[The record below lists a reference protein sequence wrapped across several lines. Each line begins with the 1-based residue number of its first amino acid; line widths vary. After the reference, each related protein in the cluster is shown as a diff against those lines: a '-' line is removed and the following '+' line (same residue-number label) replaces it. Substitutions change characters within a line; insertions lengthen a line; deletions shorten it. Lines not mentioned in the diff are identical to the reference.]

1 MSNIENKN
9 VNKDVI
15 YDENN
20 GLYYTKIGD
29 YYYPNI
35 VVDNTEKGT
44 LSKYGRAR
52 LRYLKEYNKGLY
64 TELLMTGKLTEH
76 LKEKCFDGFISE
88 SSFFRMCILNKEIKE
103 KPDEKF
109 YDTLEQLRGI
119 ATNINQIARVANQ
132 TRAID
137 IDSLKEFEKEV
148 KDIISDLRKKYL

>member
-9 VNKDVI
+9 VSKDVI

-20 GLYYTKIGD
+20 GLYYTKIGN

-35 VVDNTEKGT
+35 VVDNTEKVT

-76 LKEKCFDGFISE
+76 LKEIDLNSKQKVQNIIQDMAKKDGIPVYFD
-88 SSFFRMCILNKEIKE
+88 
-103 KPDEKF
+103 
-109 YDTLEQLRGI
+109 DTKIEQLEWVKCMNNYKNI
-119 ATNINQIARVANQ
+119 AEEIVNNELI
-132 TRAID
+132 
-137 IDSLKEFEKEV
+137 FC
-148 KDIISDLRKKYL
+148 

>member
-35 VVDNTEKGT
+35 AVDNTEKAT
-44 LSKYGRAR
+44 LGKYGRAR
-52 LRYLKEYNKGLY
+52 LRYLKEYKKGLY

-76 LKEKCFDGFISE
+76 LKEIDFNSEQKVHRIIQDMAKKDGIPIYFD
-88 SSFFRMCILNKEIKE
+88 
-103 KPDEKF
+103 
-109 YDTLEQLRGI
+109 DTKIEQLEWVKCMNNYKNI
-119 ATNINQIARVANQ
+119 AEEIVNNELI
-132 TRAID
+132 
-137 IDSLKEFEKEV
+137 FC
-148 KDIISDLRKKYL
+148 

>member
-9 VNKDVI
+9 LSKDVI

-35 VVDNTEKGT
+35 VVDNAERVT

-76 LKEKCFDGFISE
+76 LKEIDFNSEQKVHSIIQDMAKKDGIPIYFD
-88 SSFFRMCILNKEIKE
+88 
-103 KPDEKF
+103 
-109 YDTLEQLRGI
+109 DTKIEQLEWVKCMNNYKNI
-119 ATNINQIARVANQ
+119 AEEIVNNELI
-132 TRAID
+132 
-137 IDSLKEFEKEV
+137 FC
-148 KDIISDLRKKYL
+148 

>member
-35 VVDNTEKGT
+35 VVDNIEKVT

-52 LRYLKEYNKGLY
+52 LRYLKGYKKGLY
-64 TELLMTGKLTEH
+64 IELLITGKLTDH
-76 LKEKCFDGFISE
+76 LKEIDLNSKQKVHSIIQNMAKKDNIPVYYDGK
-88 SSFFRMCILNKEIKE
+88 M
-103 KPDEKF
+103 
-109 YDTLEQLRGI
+109 EQLEWVKCMNNYKNI
-119 ATNINQIARVANQ
+119 ADEIVNNELI
-132 TRAID
+132 
-137 IDSLKEFEKEV
+137 FC
-148 KDIISDLRKKYL
+148 

>member
-64 TELLMTGKLTEH
+64 MELLMTGKLTEH
-76 LKEKCFDGFISE
+76 LKEIDLNSEKKVHSIIQDMAKKDSIPVYFD
-88 SSFFRMCILNKEIKE
+88 
-103 KPDEKF
+103 
-109 YDTLEQLRGI
+109 DTKIEQLEWVKCMNNYKNI
-119 ATNINQIARVANQ
+119 AEEIANNEL
-132 TRAID
+132 I
-137 IDSLKEFEKEV
+137 FC
-148 KDIISDLRKKYL
+148 

>member
-9 VNKDVI
+9 ASKDVI

-35 VVDNTEKGT
+35 VVDNTEKVT

-76 LKEKCFDGFISE
+76 LKEIDLNSEQKVHSIIQDMAKKDGIPVYFDGVKI
-88 SSFFRMCILNKEIKE
+88 
-103 KPDEKF
+103 
-109 YDTLEQLRGI
+109 EQLEWVKCMNNYKNI
-119 ATNINQIARVANQ
+119 AEEIVNNELI
-132 TRAID
+132 
-137 IDSLKEFEKEV
+137 FC
-148 KDIISDLRKKYL
+148 

>member
-35 VVDNTEKGT
+35 VVDNTEKVT

-76 LKEKCFDGFISE
+76 LKEIDLNSKQKVQNIIQDMAKKDGIPVYFD
-88 SSFFRMCILNKEIKE
+88 
-103 KPDEKF
+103 
-109 YDTLEQLRGI
+109 DTKIEQLEWVKCMNNYKNI
-119 ATNINQIARVANQ
+119 AEEIVNNELI
-132 TRAID
+132 
-137 IDSLKEFEKEV
+137 FC
-148 KDIISDLRKKYL
+148 

>member
-35 VVDNTEKGT
+35 VVDKTEKVT

-76 LKEKCFDGFISE
+76 LKEIDLNRKQKVQNIIQDMAKKDGIPVYFD
-88 SSFFRMCILNKEIKE
+88 
-103 KPDEKF
+103 
-109 YDTLEQLRGI
+109 DTKIEQLEWVKCINNYKNI
-119 ATNINQIARVANQ
+119 AEEIVNNELI
-132 TRAID
+132 
-137 IDSLKEFEKEV
+137 F
-148 KDIISDLRKKYL
+148 Y

>member
-9 VNKDVI
+9 VIKDVI

-35 VVDNTEKGT
+35 MVDTTEKVT

-52 LRYLKEYNKGLY
+52 LKYLKEYNKGLY

-76 LKEKCFDGFISE
+76 LKEIDLNCEQKVHSIIQDMAKKDGMPIYFD
-88 SSFFRMCILNKEIKE
+88 
-103 KPDEKF
+103 
-109 YDTLEQLRGI
+109 DTKIEQLEWVKYMNNYKNI
-119 ATNINQIARVANQ
+119 AEEIVNNELI
-132 TRAID
+132 
-137 IDSLKEFEKEV
+137 FC
-148 KDIISDLRKKYL
+148 

>member
-35 VVDNTEKGT
+35 AVDNTEKAALG
-44 LSKYGRAR
+44 KYGRTR
-52 LRYLKEYNKGLY
+52 LRYLKEYKKGLY

-76 LKEKCFDGFISE
+76 LKEIDFNSEQKVHSIIQDMAKKDGIPIYFD
-88 SSFFRMCILNKEIKE
+88 
-103 KPDEKF
+103 
-109 YDTLEQLRGI
+109 DTKIEQLEWVKCMNNYKNI
-119 ATNINQIARVANQ
+119 AEEIVNNELI
-132 TRAID
+132 
-137 IDSLKEFEKEV
+137 FC
-148 KDIISDLRKKYL
+148 

>member
-35 VVDNTEKGT
+35 VVDNTEKVT

-52 LRYLKEYNKGLY
+52 LRYMKEYNKGLY
-64 TELLMTGKLTEH
+64 TELLLTGKLTEH
-76 LKEKCFDGFISE
+76 LKEIDLNSEQKVHSIIQDMAKKDGIPVYFDDTKIKQLEWVKCMNNYKNIAE
-88 SSFFRMCILNKEIKE
+88 EIVNNE
-103 KPDEKF
+103 LIF
-109 YDTLEQLRGI
+109 C
-119 ATNINQIARVANQ
+119 
-132 TRAID
+132 
-137 IDSLKEFEKEV
+137 
-148 KDIISDLRKKYL
+148 

>member
-9 VNKDVI
+9 VSKDVI

-35 VVDNTEKGT
+35 VLDNTEKVT

-64 TELLMTGKLTEH
+64 TELLMTRKLTEH
-76 LKEKCFDGFISE
+76 LKEIDLNSKQKVQNIIQDMAKKDGIPVYFD
-88 SSFFRMCILNKEIKE
+88 
-103 KPDEKF
+103 
-109 YDTLEQLRGI
+109 DTKIEQLEWVKCMNNYKNI
-119 ATNINQIARVANQ
+119 AEEIVNNELI
-132 TRAID
+132 
-137 IDSLKEFEKEV
+137 FC
-148 KDIISDLRKKYL
+148 

>member
-9 VNKDVI
+9 VSKDVI
-15 YDENN
+15 YEENN

-35 VVDNTEKGT
+35 VVDNTEKVT

-76 LKEKCFDGFISE
+76 LKEIDLNNEQKVHSIIQDMAEKDGIPVYFD
-88 SSFFRMCILNKEIKE
+88 
-103 KPDEKF
+103 
-109 YDTLEQLRGI
+109 DTKIEQLEWVKCMNNYKNI
-119 ATNINQIARVANQ
+119 AEEIVNNELI
-132 TRAID
+132 
-137 IDSLKEFEKEV
+137 FC
-148 KDIISDLRKKYL
+148 

>member
-9 VNKDVI
+9 ASKDVI

-29 YYYPNI
+29 YYYPNS
-35 VVDNTEKGT
+35 VVDNTEKVT

-76 LKEKCFDGFISE
+76 LKEIDLNSEQKVHSIIQDMAKKDGIPVYFDGVKI
-88 SSFFRMCILNKEIKE
+88 
-103 KPDEKF
+103 
-109 YDTLEQLRGI
+109 EQLEWVKCMNNYKNI
-119 ATNINQIARVANQ
+119 AEEIVNNELI
-132 TRAID
+132 
-137 IDSLKEFEKEV
+137 FC
-148 KDIISDLRKKYL
+148 

>member
-9 VNKDVI
+9 VSKDVI

-35 VVDNTEKGT
+35 VVDNTEKVS

-76 LKEKCFDGFISE
+76 LKEIDLNSEQKVHSIIQDMAKKDSIPVYFD
-88 SSFFRMCILNKEIKE
+88 
-103 KPDEKF
+103 
-109 YDTLEQLRGI
+109 DTKIEQLEWVKCMNNYKNI
-119 ATNINQIARVANQ
+119 AEEIVNNELI
-132 TRAID
+132 
-137 IDSLKEFEKEV
+137 FC
-148 KDIISDLRKKYL
+148 